1 MDNPPPGNGRG
12 VVYLFRPLC
21 DMVKAAFEYSIMQ
34 YSIFRFARR
43 QGGKTVATAEEVKEQ
58 LQRVTDA
65 VGSVFFGK
73 EEEIRE
79 ILLGLV
85 ANGHVLLEDLPGT
98 GKTTLAVAFSKVLSL
113 DYRRVQFTPDLLP
126 SDLTGFSV
134 YDPERKEF
142 VYREGAVFTNL
153 LLADEINRT
162 SPKTQAALL
171 EVMEERQ
178 VTVEGTTRPLSAP
191 FLVIGT
197 QNPAGAVGTELLPEA
212 EIDRFMISMSIGYP
226 DEAAEVRMAE
236 AVGAE
241 SPLKSLNS
249 VLSQEDFLQVQE
261 ADATFHALVFQAL
274 GQEGRE
280 EVMVAQKI
288 DDENPLPESG
298 CREQVDVV
306 QRQRRFLERAQ
317 GHQAHAFPVMHAD
330 AGGGKQF
337 REPHGGRLQAL
348 ESA

>member
-1 MDNPPPGNGRG
+1 M
-12 VVYLFRPLC
+12 
-21 DMVKAAFEYSIMQ
+21 
-34 YSIFRFARR
+34 
-43 QGGKTVATAEEVKEQ
+43 ATAEEVKEQ

-212 EIDRFMISMSIGYP
+212 EIDRFMISMSIGIICGP
-226 DEAAEVRMAE
+226 NSALICFTCPVMKPFMFLSKVPFSLMLPPSSFFRRISTSKLFW
-236 AVGAE
+236 
-241 SPLKSLNS
+241 SPASFIETSSGSNGQNS
-249 VLSQEDFLQVQE
+249 PTLVL
-261 ADATFHALVFQAL
+261 
-274 GQEGRE
+274 
-280 EVMVAQKI
+280 MVA
-288 DDENPLPESG
+288 L
-298 CREQVDVV
+298 
-306 QRQRRFLERAQ
+306 
-317 GHQAHAFPVMHAD
+317 
-330 AGGGKQF
+330 
-337 REPHGGRLQAL
+337 
-348 ESA
+348 

>member
-1 MDNPPPGNGRG
+1 
-12 VVYLFRPLC
+12 
-21 DMVKAAFEYSIMQ
+21 MQ
-34 YSIFRFARR
+34 SVEI
-43 QGGKTVATAEEVKEQ
+43 QGKLKQVA
-58 LQRVTDA
+58 DA

-73 EEEIRE
+73 DAEIRE

-113 DYRRVQFTPDLLP
+113 DYRRVQFTPDLLS

-134 YDPERKEF
+134 YNPEKQVF

-178 VTVEGTTRPLSAP
+178 VTVEGTTRKLQAP

-212 EIDRFMISMSIGYP
+212 EIDRFMISLSIGYP
-226 DEAAEVRMAE
+226 DETAEVRMAQDVGTEPAVNGLSPVLSKDDFLGIQEAAAAVRISDEVMEYLVRLVRTVRESDYAAAGVSPRTTISLVRMARASALADGRGFVIPEDVREQAPYVLRHRIRLSKEARAKDLSKE
-236 AVGAE
+236 AVINGVIDSVSAPAPGA
-241 SPLKSLNS
+241 K
-249 VLSQEDFLQVQE
+249 
-261 ADATFHALVFQAL
+261 A
-274 GQEGRE
+274 
-280 EVMVAQKI
+280 
-288 DDENPLPESG
+288 
-298 CREQVDVV
+298 
-306 QRQRRFLERAQ
+306 
-317 GHQAHAFPVMHAD
+317 
-330 AGGGKQF
+330 
-337 REPHGGRLQAL
+337 
-348 ESA
+348 

>member
-1 MDNPPPGNGRG
+1 
-12 VVYLFRPLC
+12 
-21 DMVKAAFEYSIMQ
+21 MQ
-34 YSIFRFARR
+34 SVEI
-43 QGGKTVATAEEVKEQ
+43 QGKLKQVA
-58 LQRVTDA
+58 DA

-73 EEEIRE
+73 DAEIRE

-113 DYRRVQFTPDLLP
+113 DYRRVQFTPDLLS

-134 YDPERKEF
+134 YNPEKQVF

-178 VTVEGTTRPLSAP
+178 VTVEGTTRKLQAP

-212 EIDRFMISMSIGYP
+212 EIDRFMISLSIGYP
-226 DEAAEVRMAE
+226 DETAEVRMAQDVGTEPAVNGLSPVLSKDDFLGIQEAAAAVRISDEVMEYLVRLVRTVRESDYAAAGVSPRTTISLVRMARASALADGRGFVIPEDVREQAPYVLRHRIRLSKEARAKGLSKE
-236 AVGAE
+236 AVINGVIDSVSAPAPGA
-241 SPLKSLNS
+241 K
-249 VLSQEDFLQVQE
+249 
-261 ADATFHALVFQAL
+261 A
-274 GQEGRE
+274 
-280 EVMVAQKI
+280 
-288 DDENPLPESG
+288 
-298 CREQVDVV
+298 
-306 QRQRRFLERAQ
+306 
-317 GHQAHAFPVMHAD
+317 
-330 AGGGKQF
+330 
-337 REPHGGRLQAL
+337 
-348 ESA
+348 

>member
-1 MDNPPPGNGRG
+1 M
-12 VVYLFRPLC
+12 
-21 DMVKAAFEYSIMQ
+21 
-34 YSIFRFARR
+34 
-43 QGGKTVATAEEVKEQ
+43 ATAEEVKEQ

-162 SPKTQAALL
+162 STKTQAALL

-261 ADATFHALVFQAL
+261 AAAGVTISDQVMAYLVRLVRTVRESENVEAGAGPRATISLVRMACASALADGRAFVIPEDVRDQAL
-274 GQEGRE
+274 YVLRHRVRLSKAARAKDLSKE
-280 EVMVAQKI
+280 
-288 DDENPLPESG
+288 
-298 CREQVDVV
+298 DV
-306 QRQRRFLERAQ
+306 
-317 GHQAHAFPVMHAD
+317 
-330 AGGGKQF
+330 
-337 REPHGGRLQAL
+337 LQAIVD
-348 ESA
+348 SVKAPAPGARK